1 MSLFQTK
8 LVSLSVALTLMRIVF
23 FLLLILVKDMKNV
36 QMRVMISFG
45 ARQSFLTIQQ
55 ILLTTQT
62 LLSGETVVQ
71 IAKLKVSTANSTFYF
86 RKLATPRTLTD
97 FRLKCVIIIT
107 SKSEIL

>member
-36 QMRVMISFG
+36 QMRIILSFG
-45 ARQSFLTIQQ
+45 ARLSILTIQQ

-62 LLSGETVVQ
+62 LLSGETVGQ
-71 IAKLKVSTANSTFYF
+71 IVKLKVSTVISV
-86 RKLATPRTLTD
+86 
-97 FRLKCVIIIT
+97 RLWNFKDGG
-107 SKSEIL
+107 S

>member
-86 RKLATPRTLTD
+86 RKLAIPRHTD
-97 FRLKCVIIIT
+97 RF
-107 SKSEIL
+107 

>member
-71 IAKLKVSTANSTFYF
+71 IAKLKVRTA
-86 RKLATPRTLTD
+86 
-97 FRLKCVIIIT
+97 I
-107 SKSEIL
+107 